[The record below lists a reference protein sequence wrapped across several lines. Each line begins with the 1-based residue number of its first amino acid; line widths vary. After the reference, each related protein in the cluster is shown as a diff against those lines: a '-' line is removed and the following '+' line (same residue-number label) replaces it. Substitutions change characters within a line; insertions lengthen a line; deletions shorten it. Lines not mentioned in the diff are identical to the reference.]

1 MMVEPYT
8 LPPVT
13 PTGDLYKG
21 VEMQVP
27 PASIMPSISAA
38 LAKAVA
44 EIPFDRKGALMGI
57 VTERG
62 VNLAVVHRVGRD
74 FAVSAWIGRSWV
86 GPSGAA
92 YECGAQAKLT
102 W

>member
-1 MMVEPYT
+1 MAMIEPDE
-8 LPPVT
+8 PAPVT
-13 PTGDLYKG
+13 PMVYRG

-44 EIPFDRKGALMGI
+44 EIPPDKSGALMGI

-62 VNLAVVHRVGRD
+62 VNLAVVHRVGD
-74 FAVSAWIGRSWV
+74 NFTVSAWIGRSWV
-86 GPSGAA
+86 GASGSAF
-92 YECGAQAKLT
+92 ECGAQAKLT

>member
-1 MMVEPYT
+1 MLDP
-8 LPPVT
+8 LPVAVPVR
-13 PTGDLYKG
+13 PSFRG

-27 PASIMPSISAA
+27 PASIMPSITAA
-38 LAKAVA
+38 LNRACA
-44 EIPFDRKGALMGI
+44 EIPPDKSGALMGI

-62 VNLAVVHRVGRD
+62 VNLAIVHRVGDD
-74 FAVSAWIGRSWV
+74 FQVSAWVGRSWV
-86 GPSGAA
+86 GASGSA